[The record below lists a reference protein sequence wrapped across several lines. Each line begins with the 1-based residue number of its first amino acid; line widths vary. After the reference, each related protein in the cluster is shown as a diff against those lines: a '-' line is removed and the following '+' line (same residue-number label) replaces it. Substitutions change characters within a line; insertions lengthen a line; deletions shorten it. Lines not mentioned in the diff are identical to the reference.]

1 MKYKFAANSCW
12 VISSH
17 EEWLDKI
24 GMKPTERI
32 KLLNGTLDCWF
43 NHYEIFAGKRSDFV
57 AKKKGKY

>member
-1 MKYKFAANSCW
+1 
-12 VISSH
+12 
-17 EEWLDKI
+17 
-24 GMKPTERI
+24 MKPTERI